1 MFIVGLVN
9 VLPVSVSVL
18 VLLTKLSFPE
28 GDGRVNVTEP
38 FLIDDPEESIIF
50 PLVRVRFPDVIVVS
64 FRLFIPVP
72 VWLIIPDDVCTIFWV
87 VENTGLFIVGLVNVL
102 PVNVFVVLSPINTVV
117 VVGSVK
123 TAIPLV
129 IVLFP

>member
-1 MFIVGLVN
+1 M
-9 VLPVSVSVL
+9 
-18 VLLTKLSFPE
+18 
-28 GDGRVNVTEP
+28 EP
-38 FLIDDPEESIIF
+38 FLIDDHEESIIF

-64 FRLFIPVP
+64 FRMFVPVP
-72 VWLIIPDDVCTIFWV
+72 VWLIIPVSDCPIFWF

-102 PVNVFVVLSPINTVV
+102 CVSVFVVLSPINTVV

-123 TAIPLV
+123 TADPLV